1 MSRILIIDD
10 DQSIRLIMSQ
20 ILRAAK
26 YEVAE
31 LDSGLQVL
39 EAIKEW
45 KPDML
50 ITDIMMPGATGQAV
64 YQIVRSKFGPGL
76 PILVCSG
83 TTLKFKSEQAAQDP
97 LLGYMF
103 KPIRPKEFLGEVVS
117 LFEAKKALDAK
128 ETKDGE

>member
-1 MSRILIIDD
+1 METRYADYGYHD
-10 DQSIRLIMSQ
+10 
-20 ILRAAK
+20 A
-26 YEVAE
+26 
-31 LDSGLQVL
+31 
-39 EAIKEW
+39 
-45 KPDML
+45 
-50 ITDIMMPGATGQAV
+50 GATGQAV

-128 ETKDGE
+128 EPKDGE